1 MKYPKC
7 PSVNCTF
14 GSTVI
19 KHQWQGLYII
29 NDLINK
35 ASFSFKTLIL
45 YKPIVM
51 GISYDSGLVS
61 VYLIMNMD
69 NWNVAMVNN
78 LIGGQQMDNIVMD
91 GEHQCHSLSCRYLK
105 LQ

>member
-1 MKYPKC
+1 M
-7 PSVNCTF
+7 
-14 GSTVI
+14 VI

-29 NDLINK
+29 YDLINK

-78 LIGGQQMDNIVMD
+78 LIGSQQMDNIVTD
-91 GEHQCHSLSCRYLK
+91 GEHQCGSLSVIVDIYSSSYSK
-105 LQ
+105 IV